1 MKQTDVNAEH
11 TAPVVLV
18 IEDEPGDAQLIKL
31 QLQEQDAQAYQIVL
45 AGSLKDAETKVK
57 QQQLK
62 PNAILLD
69 LNLPDSTGVAT
80 VRRCYQLFPDVPVV
94 VLTGLDDQAA
104 TEAAIEAGAEDY
116 LSKGAEGRWIRKAIR
131 YAILRHERDASE
143 RLAMA
148 VFRHASEGIMIT
160 DAEQKILQVNAA
172 FTEITGYTAEEV
184 IGQTPVILNSGHH
197 EANFFDQMF
206 ATLASKG
213 SWDGEIWNRRKDGS
227 LVVET
232 MNISAVYDGLGQVV
246 QYVALFS
253 DITQKKAAQDKVNY
267 LAYHDALTRLPNRTL
282 FMDRFQQALVS
293 AKRTQSPLTLAFLDL
308 DGFKAVNDTHGH
320 AAGDF
325 LLEVLSEKMK
335 ACLREE
341 DTLARLGGDEFLLL
355 MQGQVDQ
362 QTTEQ
367 VLHRLLATARE
378 PIDWDGIALEV
389 TVSIG
394 ACFIHGQSLKKP
406 EDYITAADAA
416 MYRAK
421 EQGKNRYCFTNNT

>member
-1 MKQTDVNAEH
+1 MKQTELHAEH
-11 TAPVVLV
+11 HAPVVLV
-18 IEDEPGDAQLIKL
+18 IEDEPGDAQLIRL
-31 QLQEQDAQAYQIVL
+31 QLQEQDVQAYQIVL
-45 AGSLKDAETKVK
+45 AESLKDAEMQVK
-57 QQQLK
+57 QQKLV

-94 VLTGLDDQAA
+94 VLTGLDDQTA

-148 VFRHASEGIMIT
+148 VFRHAREAIMIT
-160 DAEQKILQVNAA
+160 DAEQQILQVNTA
-172 FTEITGYTAEEV
+172 FSDITGYRAEDV
-184 IGQTPVILNSGHH
+184 IGKTPAILNSGHH
-197 EANFFDQMF
+197 DANFFDQMF
-206 ATLASKG
+206 ATLAAKG

-232 MNISAVYDGLGQVV
+232 MNISAVHDALGQVV

-267 LAYHDALTRLPNRTL
+267 LAYHDALTNLPNRTL

-293 AKRTQSPLTLAFLDL
+293 VRRTQSPLALAFMDL
-308 DGFKAVNDTHGH
+308 DGFKTINDTHGH

-325 LLEVLSEKMK
+325 LLEALSEKMK
-335 ACLREE
+335 VCLRED

-355 MQGQVDQ
+355 LQGQLDQ

-367 VLHRLLATARE
+367 VLQRLLITAHE
-378 PIDWDGIALEV
+378 PIEWKGNTLKV
-389 TVSIG
+389 SVSIG
-394 ACFIHGQSLKKP
+394 ACFIDGQSLKSP
-406 EDYITAADAA
+406 EDYITEADVA

-421 EQGKNRYCFTNNT
+421 KQGKNRYYFTDNT

>member
-1 MKQTDVNAEH
+1 MKQTQVQA
-11 TAPVVLV
+11 ARKVPVVLV

-31 QLQEQDAQAYQIVL
+31 QLQEQDAQAYRIVL
-45 AGSLKDAETKVK
+45 AGSLKDAETQVN
-57 QQQLK
+57 QQRLV

-148 VFRHASEGIMIT
+148 VFRHAREGIMIT

-172 FTEITGYTAEEV
+172 FTDITGYSTDDV
-184 IGQTPVILNSGHH
+184 IGRTPAILNSGHH
-197 EANFFDQMF
+197 DAEFFDQMF
-206 ATLASKG
+206 ATLTIEG
-213 SWDGEIWNRRKDGS
+213 SWEGEIWNRRKDGS

-232 MNISAVYDGLGQVV
+232 MNISAVHDALGQVV

-253 DITQKKAAQDKVNY
+253 DITQKKAAEDKVNY
-267 LAYHDALTRLPNRTL
+267 LAYHDALTNLPNRTL
-282 FMDRFQQALVS
+282 FIDRFQQALVT
-293 AKRTQSPLTLAFLDL
+293 ARRTQSPLALAFMDL
-308 DGFKAVNDTHGH
+308 DGFKAINDSYGH

-325 LLEVLSEKMK
+325 LLEALSEKMK
-335 ACLREE
+335 VCLRED

-355 MQGQVDQ
+355 LQGQVDQ

-367 VLHRLLATARE
+367 VLQRLLDTVNE
-378 PIDWDGIALEV
+378 PIEWKGSLLKV
-389 TVSIG
+389 SVSIG
-394 ACFIHGQSLKKP
+394 ACFIKGRTLKSP
-406 EDYITAADAA
+406 ESYITEADTA
-416 MYRAK
+416 MYLAK
-421 EQGKNRYCFTNNT
+421 KQGRNRYCFTNNS

>member
-1 MKQTDVNAEH
+1 MKQAVVDAES
-11 TAPVVLV
+11 PVPLILV
-18 IEDEPGDAQLIKL
+18 IEDEPGDAQLIRL
-31 QLQEQDAQAYQIVL
+31 QLEEQGAQAYQIVL
-45 AGSLKDAETKVK
+45 AVSLKDAETQVK
-57 QQQLK
+57 QHKLV

-116 LSKGAEGRWIRKAIR
+116 LSKGSEGRWIRKAIR

-148 VFRHASEGIMIT
+148 VFRHAREAIMIT
-160 DAEQKILQVNAA
+160 DAEQQILQVNAA
-172 FTEITGYTAEEV
+172 FSEITGYSADDV
-184 IGQTPVILNSGHH
+184 IGCTPAILNSGHH
-197 EANFFDQMF
+197 SADFFDQMF

-213 SWDGEIWNRRKDGS
+213 SWEGEIWNRRKDGS

-232 MNISAVYDGLGQVV
+232 MNISAVHDALGQVV

-267 LAYHDALTRLPNRTL
+267 LAYHDALTNLPNRTL

-293 AKRTQSPLTLAFLDL
+293 VRRTQSPLTLAFLDL

-325 LLEVLSEKMK
+325 
-335 ACLREE
+335 
-341 DTLARLGGDEFLLL
+341 
-355 MQGQVDQ
+355 
-362 QTTEQ
+362 
-367 VLHRLLATARE
+367 
-378 PIDWDGIALEV
+378 
-389 TVSIG
+389 
-394 ACFIHGQSLKKP
+394 FIRS
-406 EDYITAADAA
+406 AV
-416 MYRAK
+416 
-421 EQGKNRYCFTNNT
+421 

>member
-1 MKQTDVNAEH
+1 MKQKNVNAEH
-11 TAPVVLV
+11 SAPVVLV
-18 IEDEPGDAQLIKL
+18 IEDEPGDAQLIRL

-45 AGSLKDAETKVK
+45 AGSLKDAEMQVK
-57 QQQLK
+57 QQRLV

-148 VFRHASEGIMIT
+148 VFRHAREGIMIT

-184 IGQTPVILNSGHH
+184 VGHPPAILNSGHH
-197 EANFFDQMF
+197 DAVFFDQMF
-206 ATLASKG
+206 ATLAAEG
-213 SWDGEIWNRRKDGS
+213 SWEGEIWNRRKDGS

-232 MNISAVYDGLGQVV
+232 MNISAVNDALGQAV

-253 DITQKKAAQDKVNY
+253 DITQKKAAQDKVSY
-267 LAYHDALTRLPNRTL
+267 LAYHDALTNLPNRTL

-293 AKRTQSPLTLAFLDL
+293 ARRTQNPLALAFMDL

-325 LLEVLSEKMK
+325 LLELLSEKMK
-335 ACLREE
+335 ACLRED

-355 MQGQVDQ
+355 LQGQLDQ
-362 QTTEQ
+362 RTTEQ
-367 VLHRLLATARE
+367 VLQRLLETARE
-378 PIDWDGIALEV
+378 PIEWKGRLLEV
-389 TVSIG
+389 SVSIG
-394 ACFIHGQSLKKP
+394 ACFINGLSLKSS
-406 EDYITAADAA
+406 EDYITEADTA
-416 MYRAK
+416 MYFAK
-421 EQGKNRYCFTNNT
+421 KQGKNRYCFTNNT

>member
-1 MKQTDVNAEH
+1 MTQVEVHAENN
-11 TAPVVLV
+11 APVVLV
-18 IEDEPGDAQLIKL
+18 IEDEPGDAQLIRL
-31 QLQEQDAQAYQIVL
+31 QLMEQDVLAYQIVL
-45 AGSLKDAETKVK
+45 AGSLKDAEIQVK
-57 QQQLK
+57 QQNLM

-69 LNLPDSTGVAT
+69 LNLPDSSGVAT

-148 VFRHASEGIMIT
+148 VFRHAREAIMIT
-160 DAEQKILQVNAA
+160 NAEQQILQVNTA
-172 FTEITGYTAEEV
+172 FSDITGYSAEDV
-184 IGQTPVILNSGHH
+184 IGQTPALLNSGHH
-197 EANFFDQMF
+197 DATFFEQMF
-206 ATLASKG
+206 ATLAAKG

-232 MNISAVYDGLGQVV
+232 MNISAVHDARGQVV

-253 DITQKKAAQDKVNY
+253 DITQKKAAQDKVSY
-267 LAYHDALTRLPNRTL
+267 LAYHDALTNLPNRTL

-293 AKRTQSPLTLAFLDL
+293 VRRTQSSLALAFMDL

-325 LLEVLSEKMK
+325 LLEALSEKMK
-335 ACLREE
+335 ACLRED

-355 MQGQVDQ
+355 LQGQLDQ

-367 VLHRLLATARE
+367 VLQRLLTTAHE
-378 PIDWDGIALEV
+378 PIEWKGRTLEV
-389 TVSIG
+389 SVSIG
-394 ACFIHGQSLKKP
+394 ACFIDGQSLKSP
-406 EDYITAADAA
+406 EDYITEADVA

-421 EQGKNRYCFTNNT
+421 KQGKNRYCFTNNT